1 MPKLREQKCGFDA
14 NVCLRFALTRTAD
27 FLILSP
33 VFLKK
38 IVYASP
44 IKVRLRPM
52 KYKRILLKISGEAL
66 AGPRGFGLDGE
77 VLTRIA
83 SEIKEVYDAGIQMG
97 VVVGGGNFFRGMK
110 AAVDQGMDRSMADY
124 MGMLATVQ
132 NSIAL
137 QDYLERAG
145 VPTRVQ
151 SAIEMKEIA
160 EPFIPRRAERHLE
173 KGRVVIFAAGTGNPF
188 FTTDTAAVL
197 RATQIGAQAI
207 FKATDVD
214 GVYDK
219 DPQKFTD
226 AIRFDQLSYLDVLD
240 RGLRVLDSTAISL
253 SMDNDLPIVVFN
265 MEVAG
270 NIKRAAMGEDVGTTV
285 CHVKS

>member
-1 MPKLREQKCGFDA
+1 
-14 NVCLRFALTRTAD
+14 
-27 FLILSP
+27 
-33 VFLKK
+33 
-38 IVYASP
+38 
-44 IKVRLRPM
+44 M
-52 KYKRILLKISGEAL
+52 KYQRILLKISGEAL

-83 SEIKEVYDAGIQMG
+83 AEIKEVYDAGIEMG

-160 EPFIPRRAERHLE
+160 EPFIPRRAARHLE

-219 DPQKFTD
+219 DPQKFAD
-226 AIRFDQLSYLDVLD
+226 AKRFETLSYLDVLD
-240 RGLRVLDSTAISL
+240 RGLTVLDSTAISL
-253 SMDNDLPIVVFN
+253 SMDNNLPIVVFN

-270 NIKRAAMGEDVGTTV
+270 NIKRAALGEQVGTTV
-285 CHVKS
+285 CKAQG

>member
-1 MPKLREQKCGFDA
+1 
-14 NVCLRFALTRTAD
+14 
-27 FLILSP
+27 
-33 VFLKK
+33 
-38 IVYASP
+38 
-44 IKVRLRPM
+44 M
-52 KYKRILLKISGEAL
+52 KYKRILIKFSGEAL
-66 AGPRGFGLDGE
+66 AGAKGFGLDGE
-77 VLTRIA
+77 VLARIA
-83 SEIKEVYDAGIQMG
+83 QEVKSVHEAGIEIG

-137 QDYLERAG
+137 QDYFERAG
-145 VPTRVQ
+145 IATRVQ

-160 EPFIPRRAERHLE
+160 EPFIPRRAMRHLE
-173 KGRVVIFAAGTGNPF
+173 KGRIVIFVAGTGNPF

-214 GVYDK
+214 GVYDR
-219 DPQKFTD
+219 DPQKFPD
-226 AIRFDQLSYLDVLD
+226 AVRFDRLSYLDVLD
-240 RGLRVLDSTAISL
+240 RGLKVLDSTAITL
-253 SMDNDLPIVVFN
+253 SMDNKLPIIVFN

-270 NIKRAAMGEDVGTTV
+270 NVLRAAMGEDVGTVV
-285 CHVKS
+285 CEL